1 MRDNVDWNKTRMN
14 ENEYLEHCL
23 KERIGRKIRLKD
35 DIERYLL
42 TSILLSYTYLHTCR
56 MHLIYL

>member
-42 TSILLSYTYLHTCR
+42 TSILLSILHLLTYL
-56 MHLIYL
+56 